1 MRLTNTSL
9 TLTDDLEM
17 GANKDLK
24 CDSIVPIDKLMNLRM
39 LGGDDEQGFLRFA
52 RADSDIRY
60 HQITMMNSGSSS
72 TNNYMAFEL
81 HDGVN
86 DGINV
91 GLTEVM
97 RITGD
102 GHVGIGTNDPL
113 CRLHITG
120 STLLYHNS
128 DKTYFTRQRSNKQL
142 QRAQGSS
149 TTNAGIYSV
158 QNIVTNANF
167 VAINGNV
174 TASDSRIKTNI
185 IDISDN
191 DALSILNLLQPKKYT
206 YKDVISKGTDE
217 VFGFIAQE
225 VAQVIPSAV
234 LELGEYIP
242 NIYQLATVSGETLL
256 FSTDLSINTITD
268 VSSGKIKVFDAYDT
282 THYIDVS
289 CATTNTMTLSNPSQI
304 TNEMQHENQVFVY
317 GEKIS
322 DFNFLKKEMIIPI
335 AVGAIQEI
343 DRQLNVEKTKVSTL
357 ETTVAA
363 LEARLVAL
371 ETR

>member
-1 MRLTNTSL
+1 MFPLHVGDVRNENAGAADTRFFSYNEHNSNRLKRS
-9 TLTDDLEM
+9 DDV
-17 GANKDLK
+17 G
-24 CDSIVPIDKLMNLRM
+24 
-39 LGGDDEQGFLRFA
+39 QGFLAIF
-52 RADSDIRY
+52 SE
-60 HQITMMNSGSSS
+60 
-72 TNNYMAFEL
+72 NN
-81 HDGVN
+81 
-86 DGINV
+86 
-91 GLTEVM
+91 
-97 RITGD
+97 
-102 GHVGIGTNDPL
+102 IGTNN
-113 CRLHITG
+113 RFH
-120 STLLYHNS
+120 
-128 DKTYFTRQRSNKQL
+128 
-142 QRAQGSS
+142 AM
-149 TTNAGIYSV
+149 
-158 QNIVTNANF
+158 
-167 VAINGNV
+167 NGLA

-185 IDISDN
+185 IDIRDN
-191 DALSILNLLQPKKYT
+191 DALSKLNLLQPKKYT
-206 YKDVISKGTDE
+206 YKDVIRKGTDE